1 MIVWLRHVFGWLRSA
16 FCAREDLILENLA
29 LRQQLLALH
38 TQLSGVNYSFPSTT
52 IRIPDGYNYLFLS
65 LPCLRCRCCWRGRS
79 GAREGRSG
87 GPASN
92 NGRPTAAPSV
102 GFAAVRRR
110 VPILLGLLHPVARNI
125 QLQDDAVVN

>member
-1 MIVWLRHVFGWLRSA
+1 MMRSTLCT
-16 FCAREDLILENLA
+16 FTK
-29 LRQQLLALH
+29 Q
-38 TQLSGVNYSFPSTT
+38 TMVSGVNYSFPSTT

-65 LPCLRCRCCWRGRS
+65 LACLRCRCCWQGRS
-79 GAREGRSG
+79 GAPEGRSG